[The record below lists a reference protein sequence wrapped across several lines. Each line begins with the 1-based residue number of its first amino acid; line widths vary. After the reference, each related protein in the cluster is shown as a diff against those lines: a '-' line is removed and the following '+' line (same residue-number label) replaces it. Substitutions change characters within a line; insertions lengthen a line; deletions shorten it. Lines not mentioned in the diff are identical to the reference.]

1 MLDVEAAMKTATLG
15 AQTYLPEPEDE
26 AASASLA
33 AMLTVVAPQGADQA
47 VLVTRNGTAI
57 PLPPQVHEILLKVAE
72 ALATG
77 MSVTVAPL
85 HARLTTQEAAD
96 FLGIS
101 RPTLVRMLEAG
112 KLPMTKP
119 GRHRFVMLRDLLD
132 FREEECRVRNEA
144 LGRRARRPVHEDGRC
159 AADANVRCLRGAGR
173 AARRAREQHGPDR
186 CLTLDGLLPT
196 VAQPRRT
203 GVRWGNHIPHA
214 SPRCALGG
222 FSLASPNEAAPFA
235 RGLDVR
241 EVRSD

>member
-1 MLDVEAAMKTATLG
+1 MFVSVSVIWMLDVEAAMKTATLG

-47 VLVTRNGTAI
+47 VLVPRNGTAI

-144 LGRRARRPVHEDGRC
+144 LGRMIDSAEHDDLYTKTDGARLMRTSVVSGERAGRPVERENSTDLT
-159 AADANVRCLRGAGR
+159 DA
-173 AARRAREQHGPDR
+173 
-186 CLTLDGLLPT
+186 
-196 VAQPRRT
+196 
-203 GVRWGNHIPHA
+203 
-214 SPRCALGG
+214 
-222 FSLASPNEAAPFA
+222 
-235 RGLDVR
+235 
-241 EVRSD
+241 

>member
-1 MLDVEAAMKTATLG
+1 MKTATLG

-112 KLPMTKP
+112 KLQMTKP

-144 LGRRARRPVHEDGRC
+144 LGRMIDSAEHDDLYTKTDGARLMRTSVFSGERAGRPVERENSTDLT
-159 AADANVRCLRGAGR
+159 DA
-173 AARRAREQHGPDR
+173 
-186 CLTLDGLLPT
+186 
-196 VAQPRRT
+196 
-203 GVRWGNHIPHA
+203 
-214 SPRCALGG
+214 
-222 FSLASPNEAAPFA
+222 
-235 RGLDVR
+235 
-241 EVRSD
+241 

>member
-1 MLDVEAAMKTATLG
+1 MFVSVSVIWMLDVEAAMKTATLG

-144 LGRRARRPVHEDGRC
+144 LGRMIDSAEHDDLYTKTDGARLMRTSVVSGERAGRPVERENSTDLT
-159 AADANVRCLRGAGR
+159 DA
-173 AARRAREQHGPDR
+173 
-186 CLTLDGLLPT
+186 
-196 VAQPRRT
+196 
-203 GVRWGNHIPHA
+203 
-214 SPRCALGG
+214 
-222 FSLASPNEAAPFA
+222 
-235 RGLDVR
+235 
-241 EVRSD
+241 